1 MHLPMSLILDVS
13 SNFNVVVVVQLTEQ
27 VRVTQLSLEIYSAY
41 LLFEVMMF
49 NALQRS
55 IQFISLH
62 FFLIS

>member
-13 SNFNVVVVVQLTEQ
+13 SKFNVVVVVQLTEQ

-49 NALQRS
+49 NALQQS

>member
-13 SNFNVVVVVQLTEQ
+13 SKFNVVVFVQLTEQ

-49 NALQRS
+49 NALQQS